1 MENFITFENV
11 RTFLADA
18 FAIMLGIVAT
28 IWGQL
33 HKNENRRQN
42 NRIKIIESKIEN
54 LGNIIHSKEEEL
66 AVLQNTLNFL
76 EKHIQELKKYTDT

>member
-1 MENFITFENV
+1 MENYITFENV

-42 NRIKIIESKIEN
+42 NRIKLIEQKLDGLN
-54 LGNIIHSKEEEL
+54 NAIHLKEEDI
-66 AVLQNTLNFL
+66 AVLQNTLSFL
-76 EKHIQELKKYTDT
+76 EKQIIELKKYPDT

>member
-1 MENFITFENV
+1 MENYITFENI

-42 NRIKIIESKIEN
+42 NRIKNIESKIEV
-54 LGNIIHSKEEEL
+54 LSNIIHEKEE
-66 AVLQNTLNFL
+66 AIAILQNENLHL
-76 EKHIQELKKYTDT
+76 QRQVSDLKKSIDT